1 MAQFAT
7 PRLRFQFHRLQT
19 QPPAQPDLGLE
30 AILPAATIKQ
40 VLRDEGGIWKSI
52 VYTPWLTFWAFF
64 WQVLSPDRSCRS
76 ALKRLSAWMGLRGQ
90 KLDDEDTSPYCKARA
105 RLPESAL
112 KRLMRLVGLTSHQQA
127 PEDWRWCG
135 RRVKVVDGSTAIM
148 ADTLANQ
155 KAYPQLASQEAGLG
169 FPILRFVAI
178 FCLATGSAL
187 EVAMGKYQ
195 GKQTGENALFRSLW
209 DDASEPDDVVLGDRY
224 YCSYF
229 DIAMLKRRGVDS
241 VFRLHQ
247 RRPCDFRRGRR
258 LGKEDQ
264 IAEWLRPKR
273 PDWMDEDIYDT
284 YPETMEIRQVR
295 IHVGKPGFRTRVL
308 DLATTLLDP
317 EMYTRS
323 DLGLLYRQRW
333 HAELDLR
340 SIKIV
345 LGMDMLRCKTPE
357 MVRKE
362 IWMTLLGYNVIRA
375 LMVAASREHGG
386 DPRHVSFKGALQTLQ
401 EFAVGLREGTP
412 QQRQWLWTILL
423 SSIAADAVGY
433 RPDRVEPRAKK
444 RRPKQYPLLTIPRR
458 QAQAAMR
465 KAG

>member
-7 PRLRFQFHRLQT
+7 PRLRFQFNRLQT
-19 QPPAQPDLGLE
+19 QPPPQPDLGLE
-30 AILPAATIKQ
+30 GVLPEATIKQ
-40 VLRDEGGIWKSI
+40 VLREEGGTWKSI
-52 VYTPWLTFWAFF
+52 VYTPWVTFWAFF
-64 WQVLSPDRSCRS
+64 WQALSPDRSCRS
-76 ALKRLSAWMGLRGQ
+76 ALKRLSAWMGLRGRQ
-90 KLDDEDTSPYCKARA
+90 LDDEDTSPYCKARA

-112 KRLMRLVGLTSHQQA
+112 QRLMRLVGLKSHQQA
-127 PEDWRWCG
+127 PQDWRWCS

-148 ADTLANQ
+148 ADTVANQ
-155 KAYPQLASQEAGLG
+155 KAYPQIPSQKPGLG
-169 FPILRFVAI
+169 FPILRFVVI

-209 DDASEPDDVVLGDRY
+209 DEAFEPDDVVLGDRY

-264 IAEWLRPKR
+264 IVEWLRPKR
-273 PDWMDEDIYDT
+273 PDWMSEDIYNEI
-284 YPETMEIRQVR
+284 PETMEIRQVR

-317 EMYTRS
+317 ELYTKS
-323 DLGLLYRQRW
+323 DLGLLFRQRW

-375 LMVAASREHGG
+375 LMVEASQEHGR

-412 QQRQWLWTILL
+412 QQRRWLWTILL
-423 SSIAADAVGY
+423 SSIANDAVGY
-433 RPDRVEPRAKK
+433 RPDRVEPRARK
-444 RRPKQYPLLTIPRR
+444 RRPKQYPLLTKPRR

>member
-1 MAQFAT
+1 MAQSAT

-19 QPPAQPDLGLE
+19 PPPAPPELGLE
-30 AILPAATIKQ
+30 AVLPEASLKQ
-40 VLRDEGGIWKSI
+40 VLRQEGGIWKSV
-52 VYTPWLTFWAFF
+52 VYTPWVTFWTFF

-76 ALKRLSAWMGLRGQ
+76 ALKRLAAWMGLRGQ

-112 KRLMRLVGLTSHQQA
+112 KRLMRLVGLRSHQQA
-127 PEDWRWCG
+127 PEAWRWCD
-135 RRVKVVDGSTAIM
+135 RRVKMVDGSTAIM

-155 KAYPQLASQEAGLG
+155 KAYPQSPSQKPGLG
-169 FPILRFVAI
+169 FPIIRFVVI

-209 DDASEPDDVVLGDRY
+209 DDALEPEDVVLGDRY

-229 DIAMLKRRGVDS
+229 DIAMLKQRGVDS

-247 RRPCDFRRGRR
+247 GRPCDFRRGRR
-258 LGKEDQ
+258 LGQEDQ
-264 IAEWLRPKR
+264 VVEWLRPKR
-273 PDWMDEDIYDT
+273 PDWLSEDIYNT
-284 YPETMEIRQVR
+284 ISETMEIRQVR

-308 DLATTLLDP
+308 DLATTLLDADL
-317 EMYTRS
+317 YTKS
-323 DLGLLYRQRW
+323 DLGLLFRQRW

-375 LMVAASREHGG
+375 LMAAASQEHGP
-386 DPRHVSFKGALQTLQ
+386 DPRLVSFKGALQTLQ

-412 QQRQWLWTILL
+412 QQRRWLWTILL
-423 SSIAADAVGY
+423 KSIADDAVGY
-433 RPDRVEPRAKK
+433 RPDRVEPRARK
-444 RRPKQYPLLTIPRR
+444 RRPKPYPLLTIPRR

-465 KAG
+465 RAG

>member
-19 QPPAQPDLGLE
+19 QPPPQPDLGLE
-30 AILPAATIKQ
+30 GVLPEATIKQ
-40 VLRDEGGIWKSI
+40 VLREEGGTWKSI
-52 VYTPWLTFWAFF
+52 VYTPWVTFWAFF
-64 WQVLSPDRSCRS
+64 WQMLSPDRSCRS
-76 ALKRLSAWMGLRGQ
+76 ALKRWSAWMGLRGQ

-112 KRLMRLVGLTSHQQA
+112 KRLMRLVGLKSHQQA
-127 PEDWRWCG
+127 PEEWRWCS

-155 KAYPQLASQEAGLG
+155 KAYPQIPSQKPGLG
-169 FPILRFVAI
+169 FPILRFVVV

-187 EVAMGKYQ
+187 ELAMGQYQ

-209 DDASEPDDVVLGDRY
+209 DDAFEPDDVVLGDRY

-229 DIAMLKRRGVDS
+229 DIAMLKQRGVDS

-264 IAEWLRPKR
+264 IVEWLRPKR
-273 PDWMDEDIYDT
+273 PDWMSEDIYNT
-284 YPETMEIRQVR
+284 IPETMEIRQVR
-295 IHVGKPGFRTRVL
+295 IHVGKPGFRTRVV

-317 EMYTRS
+317 ELYTKS
-323 DLGLLYRQRW
+323 DLGMLFRQRW

-375 LMVAASREHGG
+375 LMVAASQEHGR
-386 DPRHVSFKGALQTLQ
+386 DPRQVSFKGALQTLQ
-401 EFAVGLREGTP
+401 EFAVGLREGTL
-412 QQRQWLWTILL
+412 QQRRWLWTILL
-423 SSIAADAVGY
+423 SSIADDAVGY
-433 RPDRVEPRAKK
+433 RPDRVEPRARK
-444 RRPKQYPLLTIPRR
+444 RRPKQYPLLTKPRR

>member
-1 MAQFAT
+1 M
-7 PRLRFQFHRLQT
+7 
-19 QPPAQPDLGLE
+19 
-30 AILPAATIKQ
+30 
-40 VLRDEGGIWKSI
+40 
-52 VYTPWLTFWAFF
+52 
-64 WQVLSPDRSCRS
+64 VLSPGQGGQRQHRDHGRYRGQPEG
-76 ALKRLSAWMGLRGQ
+76 LSPTRVPEARPGFPDPPLRGD
-90 KLDDEDTSPYCKARA
+90 L
-105 RLPESAL
+105 LPGH
-112 KRLMRLVGLTSHQQA
+112 RVGL
-127 PEDWRWCG
+127 E
-135 RRVKVVDGSTAIM
+135 
-148 ADTLANQ
+148 LA
-155 KAYPQLASQEAGLG
+155 L
-169 FPILRFVAI
+169 
-178 FCLATGSAL
+178 
-187 EVAMGKYQ
+187 GKYQ

-209 DDASEPDDVVLGDRY
+209 DDAFEPDDVVLGDRY

-229 DIAMLKRRGVDS
+229 DIAMLKQRGVDS

-258 LGKEDQ
+258 LGQEDQ
-264 IAEWLRPKR
+264 VVEWLRPER
-273 PDWMDEDIYDT
+273 PEWMSEDIYNT
-284 YPETMEIRQVR
+284 IPETMEIRQVR

-308 DLATTLLDP
+308 DLATTLLDS
-317 EMYTRS
+317 EIYRKS

-375 LMVAASREHGG
+375 LMVAASQEHGR
-386 DPRHVSFKGALQTLQ
+386 DPRQVSFKGALQTLQ

-412 QQRQWLWTILL
+412 QQRRWLWTILL
-423 SSIAADAVGY
+423 SAIAADAVGY
-433 RPDRVEPRAKK
+433 RPDRVEPRARK

>member
-7 PRLRFQFHRLQT
+7 PRLRCQFHRLQR

-30 AILPAATIKQ
+30 AVLPAATIKQ
-40 VLRDEGGIWKSI
+40 VLRDEGGIWRSI

-90 KLDDEDTSPYCKARA
+90 ELDDEDTGPYCKARA

-112 KRLMRLVGLTSHQQA
+112 KRLMRLVGSQSHRQA
-127 PEDWRWCG
+127 PEEWRWCG
-135 RRVKVVDGSTAIM
+135 RPVKVVDGSTAIM

-155 KAYPQLASQEAGLG
+155 EAYPQLSSQKPGLG

-187 EVAMGKYQ
+187 EVAMGKYR

-209 DDASEPDDVVLGDRY
+209 DDAFEPDDVVLGDRY

-229 DIAMLKRRGVDS
+229 DIAMLRRRGVDS

-258 LGKEDQ
+258 LGEEDQ
-264 IAEWLRPKR
+264 VVGWLRPAR
-273 PDWMDEDIYDT
+273 PDWMSEDIYDT
-284 YPETMEIRQVR
+284 IPETMEIRQVR

-317 EMYTRS
+317 EMYTKG

-340 SIKIV
+340 SIKVV

-375 LMVAASREHGG
+375 LMVAASREHGR
-386 DPRHVSFKGALQTLQ
+386 DPRHVSFKGTLQTLQ
-401 EFAVGLREGTP
+401 EFAAGLREGTP
-412 QQRQWLWTILL
+412 EQRRRLWTILL

-433 RPDRVEPRAKK
+433 RPDRAEPRARK
-444 RRPKQYPLLTIPRR
+444 RRPKPYPLLTTPRR
-458 QAQAAMR
+458 QAQTAMR

>member
-1 MAQFAT
+1 MAQCAT
-7 PRLRFQFHRLQT
+7 PRLRFQSHRLRT
-19 QPPAQPDLGLE
+19 QPPTRPDLGLE
-30 AILPAATIKQ
+30 AVLPEATIMQ
-40 VLRDEGGIWKSI
+40 TLREEGGLWRSI
-52 VYTPWLTFWAFF
+52 TYTPWVTFWTFF
-64 WQVLSPDRSCRS
+64 WQALSPDRSCRS
-76 ALKRLSAWMGLRGQ
+76 ALKRLSAWMGLRGR
-90 KLDDEDTSPYCKARA
+90 KLDVEDTGPYCKARA

-112 KRLMRLVGLTSHQQA
+112 KRLMRLLGLTSHRRA
-127 PEDWRWCG
+127 PEDWRWCS

-148 ADTLANQ
+148 ADTPANQ
-155 KAYPQLASQEAGLG
+155 EAYPQLASQGPGLG

-178 FCLATGSAL
+178 FCLATGSVL

-209 DDASEPDDVVLGDRY
+209 DDAFEPDDVALGDRY

-229 DIAMLKRRGVDS
+229 DIAMLKRRGVDG

-258 LGKEDQ
+258 LGKEDR
-264 IAEWLRPKR
+264 IVEWTRPKR
-273 PDWMDEDIYDT
+273 PDWMGEDVYDT
-284 YPETMEIRQVR
+284 IPETMEIRQVR
-295 IHVGKPGFRTRVL
+295 IHAGKPGFRTRVL
-308 DLATTLLDP
+308 DLSTTLLDP
-317 EMYTRS
+317 EIYTRS

-340 SIKIV
+340 SIKVV

-375 LMVAASREHGG
+375 LMAEASREHGR

-401 EFAVGLREGTP
+401 EFAAGLREGTP
-412 QQRQWLWTILL
+412 EQRRWLWTILL
-423 SSIAADAVGY
+423 SSIADDAVGY
-433 RPDRVEPRAKK
+433 RPDRVEPRARK
-444 RRPKQYPLLTIPRR
+444 RRPKQYPLLTVPRR
-458 QAQAAMR
+458 QAQAAMS

>member
-1 MAQFAT
+1 MAPFAT

-19 QPPAQPDLGLE
+19 QPPAQPELGLE
-30 AILPAATIKQ
+30 AILPEATIKQ
-40 VLRDEGGIWKSI
+40 VLREEGGLWKSI
-52 VYTPWLTFWAFF
+52 VYTPWVTFWAFF
-64 WQVLSPDRSCRS
+64 WQMLSPDRSCRS

-112 KRLMRLVGLTSHQQA
+112 KRLMRLVGLKSHQQA
-127 PEDWRWCG
+127 PEEWRWCS

-155 KAYPQLASQEAGLG
+155 KAYPQIPSQKPGLG
-169 FPILRFVAI
+169 FPILRFVVV

-187 EVAMGKYQ
+187 ELAMGQYQ

-209 DDASEPDDVVLGDRY
+209 DDAFEPDDVVLGDRY

-229 DIAMLKRRGVDS
+229 DIAMLKQRGVDS

-264 IAEWLRPKR
+264 IVEWLRPKR
-273 PDWMDEDIYDT
+273 PDWMSEDIYNT
-284 YPETMEIRQVR
+284 IPETMEIRQVR
-295 IHVGKPGFRTRVL
+295 IHVGKPGFRTRVV

-317 EMYTRS
+317 ELYTKS
-323 DLGLLYRQRW
+323 DLGMLFRQRW

-375 LMVAASREHGG
+375 LMVAASQEHGR
-386 DPRHVSFKGALQTLQ
+386 DPRQVSFKGALQTLQ

-412 QQRQWLWTILL
+412 QQRRWLWTILL
-423 SSIAADAVGY
+423 SSIADDAVGY
-433 RPDRVEPRAKK
+433 RPDRVEPRARK
-444 RRPKQYPLLTIPRR
+444 RRPKPYPLLTKPRR

>member
-1 MAQFAT
+1 
-7 PRLRFQFHRLQT
+7 
-19 QPPAQPDLGLE
+19 
-30 AILPAATIKQ
+30 
-40 VLRDEGGIWKSI
+40 
-52 VYTPWLTFWAFF
+52 
-64 WQVLSPDRSCRS
+64 
-76 ALKRLSAWMGLRGQ
+76 MGLRGQ

-112 KRLMRLVGLTSHQQA
+112 KRLMRLVGLKSHQQA
-127 PEDWRWCG
+127 PQDWRWCS

-155 KAYPQLASQEAGLG
+155 KAYPQIPSQKPGLG
-169 FPILRFVAI
+169 FPILRFVVI
-178 FCLATGSAL
+178 FCLATGSGL

-209 DDASEPDDVVLGDRY
+209 DDAFEPDDVVLGDRY

-229 DIAMLKRRGVDS
+229 DIAMLKQRGVDS

-264 IAEWLRPKR
+264 IVEWLRPKR
-273 PDWMDEDIYDT
+273 PDWMSEDIYNGIS
-284 YPETMEIRQVR
+284 ETMEIRQVR
-295 IHVGKPGFRTRVL
+295 IRVGKPGFRTRVL
-308 DLATTLLDP
+308 DLATTLLNS
-317 EMYTRS
+317 ELYTKS
-323 DLGLLYRQRW
+323 DLALLFRQRW

-375 LMVAASREHGG
+375 LMVEASQEHGR
-386 DPRHVSFKGALQTLQ
+386 DPRHVSFKGALQTFQ

-412 QQRQWLWTILL
+412 QQRRWLWTILL
-423 SSIAADAVGY
+423 SSIADDAVGY
-433 RPDRVEPRAKK
+433 RPDRVEPRARK
-444 RRPKQYPLLTIPRR
+444 RRPKQYPLLTKPRR